1 MGGGEGGVDESAGSE
16 ILNLRDL
23 GMKDRGK
30 EEEEEPEALLSV
42 DG

>member
-1 MGGGEGGVDESAGSE
+1 MGEEGVDESAGSE

-23 GMKDRGK
+23 GVKDRGK
-30 EEEEEPEALLSV
+30 EEEEEEPEALLSV